1 MKDIGRYKG
10 GCKVL
15 KSKGIKWSFVFCG
28 GGLFTLII
36 LLIVFIVAGNFTV
49 SVHILMLIGYAIFA
63 IPIYLFLYYPI
74 KPKRNNLYLWLDS
87 PYGKDEELI
96 SDLSKIPVNNT
107 LANLDTVSRRLMIYA
122 DFDIKKLRL
131 LRAYF
136 RTLHTESQSEAFFKK
151 AFAIFCGPVIIYV
164 LNNFD
169 SFMLFNPIKF
179 QEVNPVFL
187 TLFNTFAAVFYLC
200 GILFAMIRGITTN
213 KKRNRL
219 IEEIIDVCIINLKD

>member
-1 MKDIGRYKG
+1 M
-10 GCKVL
+10 L
-15 KSKGIKWSFVFCG
+15 KRKKIKWSFLLCG
-28 GGLFTLII
+28 GGLLTLII
-36 LLIVFIVAGNFTV
+36 LLIIFMVAGNFTV

-74 KPKRNNLYLWLDS
+74 KPKRDNLYLWLDS
-87 PYGKDEELI
+87 PYGRDEELI
-96 SDLSKIPVNNT
+96 CDLSKIPVNNT
-107 LANLDTVSRRLMIYA
+107 LENLDKLSRRLMVYA

-136 RTLHTESQSEAFFKK
+136 RTLHTESQSETFFKK

-169 SFMLFNPIKF
+169 SFMLFNPIEF
-179 QEVNPVFL
+179 QEINPIFL
-187 TLFNTFAAVFYLC
+187 TFFNIFAAVFYLC

-219 IEEIIDVCIINLKD
+219 IEEVIDACIINLKD